1 MRSAMKNFSLALCLV
16 SFALVAGCKKSGDAD
31 KSSAPAAKAAEPVAA
46 APAPAAAKSDMPA
59 VTASDIPECTAL
71 SETSKKVAACAK
83 ITADDQAVDAV
94 NVGQMNGVISA
105 YQAEKDKDNKPM
117 MQHAAA
123 GNCKDEDD
131 KQKKQLAAAGC

>member
-1 MRSAMKNFSLALCLV
+1 MKNFSLALCLA
-16 SFALVAGCKKSGDAD
+16 SFALFAGCKKSGDAD
-31 KSSAPAAKAAEPVAA
+31 KSPTPAAKAADPTP
-46 APAPAAAKSDMPA
+46 APAPAAAKSSMPA

-71 SETSKKVAACAK
+71 SDTSKKVAACAK

-105 YQAEKDKDNKPM
+105 YQAEKDKDNKSM
-117 MQHAAA
+117 MQNAAA
-123 GNCKDEDD
+123 GNCKDEND

>member
-1 MRSAMKNFSLALCLV
+1 MRSAMRNFSLALCLA
-16 SFALVAGCKKSGDAD
+16 SFALFAGCKKSGDAD
-31 KSSAPAAKAAEPVAA
+31 KSPTPAAKAADP
-46 APAPAAAKSDMPA
+46 APAPAAAKSSMPA

-71 SETSKKVAACAK
+71 SDTSKKVAACAK

-105 YQAEKDKDNKPM
+105 YQAEKDKDNKPV

-123 GNCKDEDD
+123 SNCKDEDD